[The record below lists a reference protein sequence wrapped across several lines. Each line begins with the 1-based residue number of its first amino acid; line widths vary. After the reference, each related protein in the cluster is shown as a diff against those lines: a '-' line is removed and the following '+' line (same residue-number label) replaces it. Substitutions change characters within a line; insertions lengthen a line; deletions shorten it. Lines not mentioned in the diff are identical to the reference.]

1 MVIIAIKIITI
12 IKNMSQTISLTTSV
26 ADLFMVG
33 SVYAKRLEKLGIFT
47 VEDLLFHFPNHYT
60 DYSLNSKIDHLQER
74 EVVTITGK
82 ILDFSDDFTRGR
94 LRIQKAIVSDG
105 TGQVTLTWFNQ
116 PFLKNLLK
124 IGQIAHF
131 SGNIKK
137 HRGRFSMIAP
147 EYELEGRRQIH
158 TGRLV
163 PIYPET
169 KGVSSKWLRSRIAPL
184 LDSRANL
191 LPTTLNTKIERTY
204 NLLENDKALGQIH
217 FPESKEMAENAR
229 QRFAF
234 EEIFLTQI
242 GSLQRRHEIE
252 LEKASHPFKIQEFKK
267 EIRDFYQNLPFKLT
281 KAQRRVVGEI
291 LTDLAKNRPMNRLLQ
306 GDVGSG
312 KTVVAAMTM
321 FFAHLNGYQSLLMA
335 PTEILALQH
344 YRTIKDFLASFSVEI
359 ALFTS
364 HAKIVSEKSS
374 IYVGTHALLSDKVI
388 LKKLGLVIID
398 EQHRF
403 GVNQR
408 AKLKEKGVN
417 PHLLTMTATP
427 IPRTIALTLYGDLD
441 FSIIDEMPVGR
452 LPVKTWLVP
461 LTKREAAYGWI
472 KKQNA
477 QTFVICPLI
486 EESESLTTVKAAKT
500 EIEKLRKIF
509 PKKKIGL
516 LHGRLKPK
524 EKENVLEDFR
534 TGSLD
539 ILVATPVVEVGIDI
553 PGATIMVIEAADR
566 FGLAQLHQL
575 RGRVGR
581 RGQQAY
587 CLLFSESDSEKTLA
601 RLKAMETHQVG
612 LELAEIDLK
621 QRGPGEF
628 SGFRQHGF
636 PEFKAARLTD
646 VVLMEKARK
655 TAQAIL
661 NEDPQLKNYQEI
673 KEKLRKMVIKL
684 SSQN

>member
-1 MVIIAIKIITI
+1 MNQV
-12 IKNMSQTISLTTSV
+12 ISLVTSV

-33 SVYAKRLEKLGIFT
+33 PAYAKRLEKLGIFT
-47 VEDLLFHFPNHYT
+47 VEDLLFHFPSRYVN
-60 DYSLNSKIDHLQER
+60 YSLCTKVADLQEG
-74 EVVTITGK
+74 EVATITGK
-82 ILDFSDDFTRGR
+82 ILEFSDNFTRGR
-94 LRIQKAIVSDG
+94 LRIQKAIVDDG
-105 TGQVTLTWFNQ
+105 TGQIIFTWFNQ

-124 IGQIAHF
+124 IGQTAHF
-131 SGNIKK
+131 SGTIEK
-137 HRGRFSMIAP
+137 HSGYFSMTAP
-147 EYELEGRRQIH
+147 EYELNGQRQIH

-169 KGVSSKWLRSRIAPL
+169 KSVSSKWLRSRIAPL
-184 LDSRANL
+184 LDNRANL
-191 LPTTLNTKIERTY
+191 LSTVLNTKIERTY
-204 NLLENDKALGQIH
+204 NLLENNKSLCQIH

-252 LEKASHPFKIQEFKK
+252 QEKASHPFKIQEFKK
-267 EIRDFYQNLPFKLT
+267 EIRDFYQNLPFELT
-281 KAQRRVVGEI
+281 KAQRRAIGEI

-312 KTVVAAMTM
+312 KTVVAAMAM

-344 YRTIKDFLASFSVEI
+344 YQTIKDFLAIFGVET

-364 HAKIVSEKSS
+364 HKKISSEKSS
-374 IYVGTHALLSDKVI
+374 AYVGTHALLNDKVI

-408 AKLKEKGVN
+408 AKLKEKGAN

-427 IPRTIALTLYGDLD
+427 IPRTVALTLYGDLD

-461 LTKREAAYGWI
+461 PAKREAAYEWI
-472 KKQNA
+472 RKQDA

-486 EESESLTTVKAAKT
+486 EESESLTTIRAAKT
-500 EIEKLRKIF
+500 EVEKLRKIF
-509 PKKKIGL
+509 SEKKIGL

-524 EKENVLEDFR
+524 EKENVLDDFR
-534 TGSLD
+534 AGSLD

-553 PGATIMVIEAADR
+553 PGATIMVVEAADR

-587 CLLFSESDSEKTLA
+587 RLLFSESDSEKTLA
-601 RLKAMETHQVG
+601 RLQAMEVHHSG

-621 QRGPGEF
+621 QRGPGEL
-628 SGFRQHGF
+628 SGFKQHGF

-646 VVLMEKARK
+646 VILMENARK
-655 TAQAIL
+655 TAKAIL
-661 NEDPQLKNYQEI
+661 NEDLRLKNYPKI
-673 KEKLRKMVIKL
+673 KEALKKMSVKL
-684 SSQN
+684 STQN